1 MVLWDIQP
9 DDPLEVDVRNLIET
23 HLRFTHDQSPPEDVH
38 ALDPDSLAEE
48 GVEFFSIRSDG
59 NLLGVGALKDLGNH
73 HAELKSIHISE
84 SARGRGIGRA
94 MVDHLIDL
102 ATERGFRR
110 VSLETGAMEAF
121 APSRSL
127 YRAAGFVECEPF
139 GDYLPSAHSV
149 WMTLQL

>member
-1 MVLWDIQP
+1 MGLLDIQP
-9 DDPLEVDVRNLIET
+9 DDPLEADVRDLIET
-23 HLRFTHDQSPPEDVH
+23 HLRFTYDQSPPEDVH

-59 NLLGVGALKDLGNH
+59 NLLGVGALKDLGNR

-94 MVDHLIDL
+94 MVNHLIDL

-139 GDYLPSAHSV
+139 GDYLPSANSV